1 MSIAEAL
8 ELSAVE
14 SHLHPEGS
22 FDLADHDV
30 PTGLEE
36 IWRFTPLKRLRGLH
50 TDTPLD
56 GDDFKVGELFETAAI
71 TLTEAHIV
79 TWAGLTGDFYPLH
92 MDREYAAK
100 TQFGERLVHGPLIF
114 GLAVGLVSLAGIGGE
129 AAIAWLG
136 VDDMRMLKPVKLGD
150 TVRVIV
156 EVRGQQSTSNPRRG
170 VQVWRYTVRNQ
181 RDEEVMAFDYKMMF
195 HMRG

>member
-1 MSIAEAL
+1 M
-8 ELSAVE
+8 
-14 SHLHPEGS
+14 
-22 FDLADHDV
+22 
-30 PTGLEE
+30 TQ
-36 IWRFTPLKRLRGLH
+36 KKY
-50 TDTPLD
+50 
-56 GDDFKVGELFETAAI
+56 GDDFKVGDRFETAAI

-79 TWAGLTGDFYPLH
+79 NWAGLTGDFYPLH

-114 GLAVGLVSLAGIGGE
+114 GLAVGLVSLAGIGGD

-136 VDDMRMLKPVKLGD
+136 VDDLRMLQPVKLGD

-156 EVRGQQSTSNPRRG
+156 EVKGQQPTSNPRKG

-181 RDEEVMAFDYKMMF
+181 RDADVMAFDYKMLF

>member
-1 MSIAEAL
+1 M
-8 ELSAVE
+8 
-14 SHLHPEGS
+14 
-22 FDLADHDV
+22 
-30 PTGLEE
+30 TQ
-36 IWRFTPLKRLRGLH
+36 KKY
-50 TDTPLD
+50 
-56 GDDFKVGELFETAAI
+56 GDDFKVGDVFETAAI

-114 GLAVGLVSLAGIGGE
+114 GLAVGPVSLAGIGGD

-136 VDDMRMLKPVKLGD
+136 VDDLRMLKPVKLGD

-156 EVRGQQSTSNPRRG
+156 DVKAQQSTSNPRKG

>member
-1 MSIAEAL
+1 M
-8 ELSAVE
+8 
-14 SHLHPEGS
+14 
-22 FDLADHDV
+22 
-30 PTGLEE
+30 TQ
-36 IWRFTPLKRLRGLH
+36 KKY
-50 TDTPLD
+50 

-114 GLAVGLVSLAGIGGE
+114 GLAVGLVSLAGIGGD

-136 VDDMRMLKPVKLGD
+136 VDDLRMLKPVKLGD

-156 EVRGQQSTSNPRRG
+156 EIRERQPTSNPRKG